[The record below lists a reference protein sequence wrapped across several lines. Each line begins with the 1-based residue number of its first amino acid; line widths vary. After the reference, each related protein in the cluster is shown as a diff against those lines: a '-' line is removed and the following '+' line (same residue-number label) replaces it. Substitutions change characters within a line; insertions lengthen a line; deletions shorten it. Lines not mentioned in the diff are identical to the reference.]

1 MLLLLNINFLSAQ
14 ETVEI
19 TAKLKDCGDEVHLM
33 EFKNLKFSSLAT
45 AQAGEDGTYAF
56 QLNTDQPRL
65 LYVGLPPNKVA
76 PIIVGPDQQL
86 EVSGNCRYLQKAI
99 VNNSP
104 YNAAYAEMKTEITAF
119 KRQNN
124 VLMTTMVR
132 AKTEAEKQSA
142 IDKLKELDDQRLA
155 LLDSLKESEPFLG
168 KIMALNTYLSYP
180 NNQGSYNNEVEYFG
194 NEFFKF
200 ANLSDSVYAN
210 LPTVFDAFNEYTR
223 TLASVKMPKEITQ
236 QFFDRALLLFADNAA
251 GQELALGGMVSG
263 LERAKSSLFIPYAKK
278 YIATYQKEAPQIAAQ
293 LQAKVNIMT
302 QFEEGRVAPDFTQKT
317 PEGTDLS
324 LSDLKGKY
332 VLIDFWASWCGP
344 CRRENPNV
352 VRMYN
357 AYKDKGFEIL
367 GVSLDRSKDNWLA
380 AIEKDQLTWKH
391 VSDLK
396 HWSNA
401 VARQYNVS
409 SVPFTMLIDPEG
421 RIVAKNL
428 RGPSLEAKLKEL
440 LGD

>member
-1 MLLLLNINFLSAQ
+1 
-14 ETVEI
+14 
-19 TAKLKDCGDEVHLM
+19 M

-45 AQAGEDGTYAF
+45 APAAEDGSYEFKVNSA
-56 QLNTDQPRL
+56 QPRL

-76 PIIVGPDQQL
+76 TVVVGPDPLL
-86 EVSGNCRYLQKAI
+86 EVTGNCRYLQKAT
-99 VNNSP
+99 VEKSP
-104 YNAAYAEMKTEITAF
+104 TNAAYVEMKDKIQSF
-119 KRQNN
+119 KRNNN
-124 VLMTTMVR
+124 VLMTKMVR
-132 AKTEAEKQSA
+132 AQTEEEKQAA
-142 IDKLKELDDQRLA
+142 IAELKVLDAERLE
-155 LLDSLKESEPFLG
+155 LLDSLKQSKPFLG

-180 NNQGSYNNEVEYFG
+180 NNQANYNNEVEYFG

-200 ANLSDSVYAN
+200 ADLKDPAYAQ

-223 TLASVKMPKEITQ
+223 TLASVKLPKNITQ
-236 QFFDRALLLFADNAA
+236 QFLDASLALLGDNQ
-251 GQELALGGMVSG
+251 GGKELALAGVVSG
-263 LERAKSSLFIPYAKK
+263 LERSKSSLFIPYAQK
-278 YIATYQKEAPQIAAQ
+278 YVADYGDVAPQMSAQ
-293 LQAKVNIMT
+293 LIAKVNKMT

-317 PEGTDLS
+317 PEGEDLS

-352 VRMYN
+352 VRMYK

-367 GVSLDRSKDNWLA
+367 GVSLDRSKDRWLA
-380 AIEKDQLTWKH
+380 AIEQDQLTWKH

-409 SVPFTMLIDPEG
+409 SVPYTMLIDPDG
-421 RIVAKNL
+421 KIVAKNL

-440 LGD
+440 LED